1 MRWDLED
8 NLKVTSKVRNS
19 SRIDADLDFDLNVV
33 GRKEVLRES
42 NFKED
47 SRDVKTA
54 RKLSRRKKE
63 AENSAPMS
71 LVMIEGDEVRNKM
84 SPMGNTSVRTR
95 IRTRVGGRLNSKHL
109 SLQVVPLSTNN
120 PKKVERITPSAQSEI
135 DKKSYRELDHDF
147 ATTERAEKTPEKKR
161 RIADKVR

>member
-19 SRIDADLDFDLNVV
+19 RSIDADLDFDLNFV

-71 LVMIEGDEVRNKM
+71 LVMIEDDEVR
-84 SPMGNTSVRTR
+84 TR
-95 IRTRVGGRLNSKHL
+95 K
-109 SLQVVPLSTNN
+109 
-120 PKKVERITPSAQSEI
+120 
-135 DKKSYRELDHDF
+135 ELGSDGD
-147 ATTERAEKTPEKKR
+147 
-161 RIADKVR
+161 

>member
-19 SRIDADLDFDLNVV
+19 SSIDDDLDFDLNVV

-54 RKLSRRKKE
+54 GKLSRRKKE

-71 LVMIEGDEVRNKM
+71 LVMIEDDEVR
-84 SPMGNTSVRTR
+84 TR
-95 IRTRVGGRLNSKHL
+95 K
-109 SLQVVPLSTNN
+109 
-120 PKKVERITPSAQSEI
+120 
-135 DKKSYRELDHDF
+135 ELGSDGD
-147 ATTERAEKTPEKKR
+147 
-161 RIADKVR
+161 